1 MSYEVIFGSSES
13 QAWLRTLALPLLPW
27 LDPVPAVSTPIPHGF
42 GGRSRRKDIVGNNSG
57 SAVLSVCSG
66 WRLWRDKWG
75 FWLWNKQP
83 RCCVQAI
90 RLGLFL
96 LASSLSLRACACA
109 YACREWRDGK
119 EGTKE
124 CAVLHPEHSQAPCSL
139 SKFSFKHILP
149 QSPSTG

>member
-13 QAWLRTLALPLLPW
+13 QVWLRTLALPLLPW

-96 LASSLSLRACACA
+96 LAGASLSLSVRMRVCMQ
-109 YACREWRDGK
+109 GM
-119 EGTKE
+119 EGRQGRNKG
-124 CAVLHPEHSQAPCSL
+124 VCS
-139 SKFSFKHILP
+139 
-149 QSPSTG
+149 SPSRTFSSSLFPVKVQLQTHPSPVSQY